1 MNAGDSSGRIVPLLD
16 DAGIADLLRT
26 SRRIAVVSASSNV
39 ARPSNGVFRALV
51 PAGYTCVPVN
61 PNETEVEGVAAVSTL
76 AEAVTVGARA
86 LWLQLG
92 VINLE
97 SARIAAAGGLAVVMN
112 RCTAIEIRRIGQR

>member
-1 MNAGDSSGRIVPLLD
+1 
-16 DAGIADLLRT
+16 
-26 SRRIAVVSASSNV
+26 
-39 ARPSNGVFRALV
+39 
-51 PAGYTCVPVN
+51 VPVN